1 MTLKALNYFLG
12 ALISLAIIM
21 ILLLT
26 TVKAV
31 AIKDL
36 EFYREQYV
44 ENNVYASIAISEDD
58 LMDVTTQLIN
68 YMDGKRDNLSITT
81 TIDGEEKEFFNQRE
95 KDHMVDVRNLIS
107 SGKKLRIALI
117 GIIVFLLAILKRLK
131 APIIKVV
138 SKSAVV
144 TISVIT
150 VGGGILGYTISRDF
164 TKAFTIFHEILFT
177 NTLWIL
183 DYSTDRLLNM
193 VPEIFFINIAIKIG
207 IIFLFMVLI
216 FFAISLMF
224 VIKSRRKGV

>member
-1 MTLKALNYFLG
+1 MLKALNYFLG
-12 ALISLAIIM
+12 VLISLAIIL

-26 TVKAV
+26 SVKAV

-68 YMDGKRDNLSITT
+68 YMDGKRDNLIVIA

-95 KDHMVDVRNLIS
+95 KDHMVDVRNLIT
-107 SGKKLRIALI
+107 SGKKFRVMLIAF
-117 GIIVFLLAILKRLK
+117 VAFLLALLKSVK
-131 APIIKVV
+131 APIVEVI
-138 SKSAVV
+138 SKCAVV
-144 TISVIT
+144 TVSVIT
-150 VGGGILGYTISRDF
+150 VGGGTLGYTISQNF

-193 VPEIFFINIAIKIG
+193 VPEIFFINIAVKIG

-224 VIKSRRKGV
+224 VIKNRRKSV